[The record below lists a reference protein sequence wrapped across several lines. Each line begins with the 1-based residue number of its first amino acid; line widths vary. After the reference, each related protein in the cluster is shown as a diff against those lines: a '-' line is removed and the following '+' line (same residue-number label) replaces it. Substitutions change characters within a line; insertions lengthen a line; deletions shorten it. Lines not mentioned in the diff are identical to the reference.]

1 MWYSENNVKAKNGE
15 QKAPAKSKAE
25 NQVIQFLV
33 LRHSYLL
40 FVFSYHISK
49 MFISDNHLKN
59 FLLESEIIPADAL
72 ATVEKEALATKQK
85 LGELLVQ
92 KGLLHEEQLRK
103 TYAYLL
109 GIPFVNL
116 ENQYVAREILN
127 IIPEPIARKHN
138 IVAFE
143 MDGRKIKVAML
154 DPEDLQTIDFIRK
167 KTQSKILPCLTSEKS
182 IRHLLTQYQK
192 SLKAEFGDL
201 ISENVKFASVKAEAG
216 MQKTGEKEEAALKK
230 RAEEMPV
237 IKIVDVLLKHAILQ
251 QASDIHIEPVEKEVI
266 VRYRIDG
273 ILHDVMFLPKEVL
286 SAVVARIKVL
296 SNLKLDEHRLP
307 QDGRFKI
314 ETPDYKFSFRVS
326 ILPIMDGEKVVMR
339 LLNETSKGLSLDQL
353 GLRERA
359 LDALQRNIR
368 RSHGMILVTGPTGS
382 GKTTTLYTVMDIL
395 NSNQVNISTVE
406 DPIEYRMPRI
416 NQTQVSPKIGLT
428 FAAGLRALLR
438 QDPDIIMVGE
448 IRDEETM
455 HIAINAAM
463 TGHLVLS
470 TLHTNSA
477 AATIPR
483 MLDMGAEPFLLA
495 TTLNIAIGQR
505 LVRKVCVN
513 CQAEKLLNKNEIQEL
528 GKKVDLKKL
537 LEIMIRERVVPATVK
552 SWEEIKFYQGKG
564 CSRCSDTGFK
574 GRMGIYEVIEIDDDI
589 RSLISQR
596 KESTAIEETAANKGV
611 ITMLQDG
618 FIKAVQGSTT
628 IEEVLRVTQE

>member
-1 MWYSENNVKAKNGE
+1 
-15 QKAPAKSKAE
+15 
-25 NQVIQFLV
+25 
-33 LRHSYLL
+33 
-40 FVFSYHISK
+40 
-49 MFISDNHLKN
+49 MFISDKQLKG
-59 FLLESEIIPADAL
+59 FLLESEIVPASFLEESAI
-72 ATVEKEALATKQK
+72 EAEDSKKK
-85 LGELLVQ
+85 LGTVLLE
-92 KGLLHEEQLRK
+92 KGLIQEEQLRK

-116 ENQYVAREILN
+116 ENQYVAKEVLT

-143 MDGRKIKVAML
+143 KEGTKIKVAML

-182 IRHLLTQYQK
+182 IKHILTQYQK
-192 SLKAEFGDL
+192 SLKAEFGE
-201 ISENVKFASVKAEAG
+201 IINENVKFAAVADKARNPESDEKNSVD
-216 MQKTGEKEEAALKK
+216 KEIDLLKR
-230 RAEEMPV
+230 RAEELPV

-251 QASDIHIEPVEKEVI
+251 QASDIHIEPEEKEVV

-286 SAVVARIKVL
+286 AAIIARIKVL

-314 ETPDYKFSFRVS
+314 ETSDYKFSFRVS
-326 ILPIMDGEKVVMR
+326 ILPIMDGEKIVMR
-339 LLNETSKGLSLDQL
+339 LLNESSKGLTLEQL
-353 GLRERA
+353 GFRNMA
-359 LDALQRNIR
+359 LEALQKSVHK
-368 RSHGMILVTGPTGS
+368 SHGMILVTGPTGS

-395 NSNQVNISTVE
+395 NTNQVNISTVE
-406 DPIEYRMPRI
+406 DPIEYRMPRV
-416 NQTQVSPKIGLT
+416 NQTQINSKIGLT

-477 AATIPR
+477 AATMPR
-483 MLDMGAEPFLLA
+483 LLDMGAEPFLLA
-495 TTLNIAIGQR
+495 STLNIVIAQR
-505 LVRKVCVN
+505 LVRKICPE
-513 CQAEKLLNKNEIQEL
+513 CKAEYRLKKEEIEEL
-528 GKKVDLKKL
+528 GHKVDLVNL
-537 LEIMIRERVVPATVK
+537 LEVMKREKIIKPEVQ
-552 SWEEIKFYQGKG
+552 SWEELVFYRGQGCK
-564 CSRCSDTGFK
+564 RCTESGYK
-574 GRMGIYEVIEIDDDI
+574 GRMGIYEVIEMDDDI
-589 RSLISQR
+589 KALVSKRADAAEI
-596 KESTAIEETAANKGV
+596 EAAAIKKGV
-611 ITMLQDG
+611 LTMLQDG
-618 FIKAVQGSTT
+618 FIKSAEGLTT